1 MKRVGTGIGQHSAF
15 FGKVNSSHNPV
26 GPADIG
32 DFFIS
37 VCFRSVYL
45 SEDFRDLG
53 KMFHMDLKTEIKEG
67 EEATLYPAIEQ
78 H

>member
-1 MKRVGTGIGQHSAF
+1 MRYF
-15 FGKVNSSHNPV
+15 
-26 GPADIG
+26 DIC
-32 DFFIS
+32 

>member
-1 MKRVGTGIGQHSAF
+1 MAITQPSLERLTHRITLLDPQIYEIFYICVF
-15 FGKVNSSHNPV
+15 
-26 GPADIG
+26 
-32 DFFIS
+32 
-37 VCFRSVYL
+37 FRSVYL

>member
-1 MKRVGTGIGQHSAF
+1 MRYF
-15 FGKVNSSHNPV
+15 
-26 GPADIG
+26 DICV
-32 DFFIS
+32 F
-37 VCFRSVYL
+37 FRSVYL